1 MTAGNPLE
9 ALAWING
16 RQLNIKSSLKNYDF
30 WGIFLQF
37 TEISAL
43 IIDRINKLS
52 WEQRIGCGKICT
64 FCHKYANINM
74 LS

>member
-30 WGIFLQF
+30 WGIFLHF
-37 TEISAL
+37 TKIPAL
-43 IIDRINKLS
+43 IIAKKNKLS
-52 WEQRIGCGKICT
+52 LEQRIGCGKICT
-64 FCHKYANINM
+64 FCHKYASINM